1 MFRSHERNEWT
12 RDAALRLAG
21 VALLTVVWLVGRLWM
36 HHLHGHPA
44 NDTSLFELLLGILLF
59 AGASGGMILVSLGH
73 HIFDQVE
80 LSERWR
86 SLRK

>member
-1 MFRSHERNEWT
+1 MFRLHHRNGLA

-21 VALLTVVWLVGRLWM
+21 LALLTVVWLVGRLWM

-59 AGASGGMILVSLGH
+59 AGASGAVILVSLGR
-73 HIFDQVE
+73 HIFDEVE